1 MGLRQ
6 STSELFS
13 GQQTKNYKQR
23 LQDSSSLSL
32 EHCEEA
38 GPPLPSRRSAVCSSL
53 RNSTCLFF
61 LLLSRPG
68 LFSQL
73 FLQRHTKACATWQT
87 TSPFPMGILYHLS
100 PAQPLASPGTISLAF
115 VGFCDLQ
122 AKGHL
127 KDSVFL
133 SFLLLFP
140 YVCGWA
146 SYGVISSSL
155 CLLSSL
161 SLSPDVCGLAPC
173 IPGSLVRVSLC

>member
-1 MGLRQ
+1 M
-6 STSELFS
+6 
-13 GQQTKNYKQR
+13 KKQVH
-23 LQDSSSLSL
+23 LYPPGDLLSAHPL
-32 EHCEEA
+32 ETPH
-38 GPPLPSRRSAVCSSL
+38 VCSSSFCPDL
-53 RNSTCLFF
+53 GFSLNSSSNSIPRPVL
-61 LLLSRPG
+61 LGRPRLLSPWEFCITCP
-68 LFSQL
+68 LHSL
-73 FLQRHTKACATWQT
+73 WLLPA
-87 TSPFPMGILYHLS
+87 LS
-100 PAQPLASPGTISLAF
+100 HWPF